1 MDKRFNAAT
10 SDFGQARTVDSGLA
24 GGRERALRYLGKMRG
39 RASSPPCP

>member
-10 SDFGQARTVDSGLA
+10 SDSGQVPPADSGLA
-24 GGRERALRYLGKMRG
+24 GGKERVLRYLGKMRG